1 MSDTCASAA
10 ANYYFH
16 CCIWFVC
23 LQISGVDSK
32 GYRFQR
38 ITPTA
43 ISAIRPQVPNV
54 TMVPLTRGYYDNPVT
69 LTCSVDSLV
78 PFELRWFKD
87 NTPLGNTLYYR
98 SHGEQLYYTAL
109 CVNSECFVTLC
120 KNNTQLYCSR
130 KFICLSCLI
139 GRWHGRTINSVL
151 L

>member
-1 MSDTCASAA
+1 MD
-10 ANYYFH
+10 
-16 CCIWFVC
+16 
-23 LQISGVDSK
+23 GK

-69 LTCSVDSLV
+69 LTCNVDSLV

-98 SHGEQLYYTAL
+98 CTPWTVKSYIIPLFWMCEY
-109 CVNSECFVTLC
+109 
-120 KNNTQLYCSR
+120 NTQLYCSR
-130 KFICLSCLI
+130 KFM
-139 GRWHGRTINSVL
+139 
-151 L
+151 